1 MYRTAQKFFAQA
13 TIMTLDQPNRFG
25 EMLMPDAAIYPSV
38 STDPNDLPI
47 LAADN
52 SSQRGI
58 LLVEPDST
66 ILTTHALLL
75 TNSDYCVAT
84 AFSDRETFVLRHT
97 KVVTVA
103 ILSASL
109 GYRILCAVA
118 EAVRRQ
124 WPLARIL
131 ILGRPAS
138 MLEDHLYDDQI
149 DHYPAPKQLL
159 DALER
164 LSKDSWNQCS
174 NSFDWS
180 TGRSGAGAAR
190 SPIHES
196 DPTKSALSGA
206 TENKNCR
213 DRPSRCCY

>member
-1 MYRTAQKFFAQA
+1 MYRIAQKFISQA
-13 TIMTLDQPNRFG
+13 TIMKLDQPTMYG
-25 EMLMPDAAIYPSV
+25 EMLMPDPAIFPSV
-38 STDPNDLPI
+38 STCGRTHNDLPN
-47 LAADN
+47 LSVDN

-58 LLVEPDST
+58 LLVEPDIT
-66 ILTTHALLL
+66 VLTSQALLL
-75 TNSDYCVAT
+75 ANSNYCVTT
-84 AFSDRETFVLRHT
+84 ASSDRETFVLRHT
-97 KVVTVA
+97 KVVTIA

-164 LSKDSWNQCS
+164 LSE
-174 NSFDWS
+174 WS
-180 TGRSGAGAAR
+180 AGRSGAGVAR

-196 DPTKSALSGA
+196 DPTKSPLLRA

-213 DRPSRCCY
+213 DRPSSCCY